1 MWTLQETVK
10 RLRGAIS
17 FWDVIKIIRRSD
29 DALKSPPPF
38 MQEPFHELETA
49 VERLKTRETVREL
62 MAWMEADFPDVVNCV
77 VFSSLLVY
85 SVSNEKSLL

>member
-1 MWTLQETVK
+1 MK

-62 MAWMEADFPDVVNCV
+62 MAWMEADFPDVVNFV

-85 SVSNEKSLL
+85 SLSNE